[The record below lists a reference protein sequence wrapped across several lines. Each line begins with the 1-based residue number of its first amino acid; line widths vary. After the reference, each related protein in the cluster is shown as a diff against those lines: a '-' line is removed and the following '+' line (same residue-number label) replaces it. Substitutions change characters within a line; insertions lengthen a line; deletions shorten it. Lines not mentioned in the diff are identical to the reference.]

1 MHEIREED
9 IKNALAGDFA
19 ELEEIH
25 KRILI
30 LHEELSNTVSMIQSA
45 AMKSPRYGNV
55 GGGAGT
61 QKNDLT
67 EIMIR
72 HERLQRQREI
82 EIREEIFRLT
92 EEEEVINR
100 IRVCYQ
106 ALRGKEYG
114 FLRELYVR
122 GHPYKVV
129 EKNSGVSHGT
139 FERIRKSGIRKI
151 QQMYASNFSN
161 QEIIAKSSER
171 HKRKS
176 KKGGGEKYEQIKLD
190 L

>member
-1 MHEIREED
+1 MTCPNCSISLTYH
-9 IKNALAGDFA
+9 
-19 ELEEIH
+19 
-25 KRILI
+25 
-30 LHEELSNTVSMIQSA
+30 SA
-45 AMKSPRYGNV
+45 NQRLMCHYCGYSEKADTKCPQCGGERMKFL
-55 GGGAGT
+55 GAGT